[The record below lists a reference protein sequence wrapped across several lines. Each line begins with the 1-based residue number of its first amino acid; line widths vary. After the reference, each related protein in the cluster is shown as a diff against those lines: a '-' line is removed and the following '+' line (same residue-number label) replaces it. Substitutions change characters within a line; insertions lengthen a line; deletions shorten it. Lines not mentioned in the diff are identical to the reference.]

1 MNNKLSRLNQVNVST
16 YLTDL
21 KPGVGELNTQG
32 ALVVLDNT
40 GDPNIQNLISSNY
53 GFFIDDVFIAGGYG
67 FKSLQE
73 YKDFSKSVNKI
84 NDISAY
90 TYYLANKIDQ
100 QEFTFDFT
108 YSSDSNIMSPEYNA
122 YGFICSYKFFKL
134 SYTNNSYILNLSNQ
148 VNINY
153 LNKIEIIPLTN
164 TELDYEDNSTNGRFE
179 YKVKLNYNNGSINT
193 NYNNGIKIYSN
204 NELITNSE
212 QTLYITK
219 PSGKYLAD
227 INIDIKNSKG
237 ESIYT
242 YNIDNIAKWVGKLS
256 YNPNKISNN
265 STNYNIWESSNY
277 VNFRDSNFDW
287 NNSDSLVAAQI
298 NTLLDLIDNSKSK
311 KYTFEFEKEIEIP
324 FSAGDNPLYDYIVT
338 TKPYKIEFFFN
349 GIQSYN
355 WNMKKHGD
363 DYIYQS
369 PQKYI
374 GKHTWVLKIYPTI

>member
-32 ALVVLDNT
+32 ALVVLDNS
-40 GDPNIQNLISSNY
+40 DSNIQNLISSYY

-73 YKDFSKSVNKI
+73 YKDFTKKI
-84 NDISAY
+84 NEITYISSY
-90 TYYLANKIDQ
+90 THDLGRKIDQ
-100 QEFTFDFT
+100 QKFAFKFS
-108 YSSDSNIMSPEYNA
+108 YSGDSNIMSPEYNT
-122 YGFICSYKFFKL
+122 YGFICSYKFFKV
-134 SYTNNSYILNLSNQ
+134 SYTNNSYTLNLSNQ

-153 LNKIEIIPLTN
+153 LNRIEVSPKTN
-164 TELDYEDNSTNGRFE
+164 TDLDFEDNSSNGRFE
-179 YKVKLNYNNGSINT
+179 YQVNLTYTNGSIKT
-193 NYNNGIKIYSN
+193 NYNDNIKIYTN
-204 NELITNSE
+204 NELVTESGQIF
-212 QTLYITK
+212 YISR
-219 PSGKYLAD
+219 PANKYSAD
-227 INIDIKNSKG
+227 INIDIKNSRG
-237 ESIYT
+237 ELIYT
-242 YNIDNIAKWVGKLS
+242 YNMPNIAKWVGKLS

-277 VNFRDSNFDW
+277 VNFRDTNFDW

-298 NTLLDLIDNSKSK
+298 STLLNLIDNSKSK

-324 FSAGDNPLYDYIVT
+324 FSAGDNPLYDYIIT